1 MKRAL
6 ADRLLEREKTIILV
20 ENKTNWQLEK
30 EERIK
35 PSLWWK
41 QVSQAQAQ
49 AQNQTTST
57 EQSDANTPKLTN
69 LSADGKAWFI
79 HPVAMMDYF
88 CRKHCPFQKGG

>member
-35 PSLWWK
+35 PSLW
-41 QVSQAQAQ
+41 
-49 AQNQTTST
+49 
-57 EQSDANTPKLTN
+57 
-69 LSADGKAWFI
+69 
-79 HPVAMMDYF
+79 
-88 CRKHCPFQKGG
+88 